1 MKNVILKQ
9 PRSIKKLIQIIF
21 DGLILYFAFMFSY
34 VHNDGNLALAAQQFN
49 SVVPFLAIPMCL
61 GIFYLFGL
69 YDSLIRY
76 ILVEMF
82 VKTIFLYFIAS
93 IIFFSVSL
101 AISEDFEWTHF
112 VTFSLVSSICGF
124 AGRFYVRSLLL
135 SNKLINSSNV
145 IIYGPN
151 GSKNELLAAIKQS
164 KNFIP
169 VAFIDDNP
177 ELIGVLIGGVRV
189 HHPKDLQKIVTE
201 KEVTIILVAM
211 SKVSHLSLKSISN
224 LLKSNNLQIK
234 EIPVIGDIISG
245 RANITQLKT
254 VKIEDLLGRKPV
266 PPISKLMSLNTSNKS
281 IMVTGAGGSIGSE
294 ICRQILES
302 KPSKLVIVDHN
313 EYGLYL
319 IEREILQRIEELGID
334 IKLITI
340 IENICNEK
348 DIKKVLLDYSVDT
361 VFHAAAYKHVPLL
374 ERNVYSAL
382 KNNILGTKALISAS
396 IASGVSSFT
405 MISTDK
411 AVRPTNVMGASKR
424 FAELICQCY
433 SMNQNNT
440 NISIV
445 RFGNVLGSS
454 GSVIPL
460 FNKQIS
466 NGGPLTVTHPNMTR
480 YFMTVSEAAQLVI
493 QASSMAAGGE
503 VFLLDMGPSIK
514 ILDLAKSMIRLSGY
528 EPYLIQENTDNEGPR
543 SDQIEISF
551 SNLRPGEKLY
561 EELLITDSALPTSHP
576 RISKAIEHSIGLE
589 ELNIFL
595 DKMNMSIKVGN
606 LQKTLNLLES
616 LPLNYKSK

>member
-234 EIPVIGDIISG
+234 EIPAIGDIISG